1 MRTRVA
7 KYRKEMTERG
17 VKLHH
22 YLDIAVFLQMVRFR
36 RLRQSGRRMIG
47 VIAINVVMFLLA
59 LGIVSRVLPAKM
71 FSGMIDVL
79 HKTIGITLPT
89 PDQERTVAV
98 IWIASMIV
106 IGDGILFLLVFLTST
121 VKG

>member
-1 MRTRVA
+1 MSICLTAFRPLEI
-7 KYRKEMTERG
+7 KMT
-17 VKLHH
+17 H

>member
-1 MRTRVA
+1 
-7 KYRKEMTERG
+7 
-17 VKLHH
+17 
-22 YLDIAVFLQMVRFR
+22 
-36 RLRQSGRRMIG
+36 MIN
-47 VIAINVVMFLLA
+47 VVAINVVMVLVA

-89 PDQERTVAV
+89 PDQERTVTV
-98 IWIASMIV
+98 IWIASMII